1 MFEKLLSVEERYE
14 DISTRLSDPAVIS
27 DNEKYRSLMK
37 EYKNLTP
44 IVEKYRE
51 YRKACASHEEAAE
64 LLEEGGLDRDFREIV
79 EEQYRESQ
87 EKMDRTGEE
96 LKILLLPKDPNDD
109 KNVIMEI
116 RGGAGGEE
124 AALFA
129 HSLMR
134 MYTMYAERNRW
145 KVEVLNLNDTELGG
159 VKEAS
164 FSITGETGKFRHDI
178 MKFRD
183 LSVETVRVPEFHRN
197 ISHHKLRLFVAA
209 VIDPVH
215 LDAADVQ
222 YLRQI

>member
-1 MFEKLLSVEERYE
+1 
-14 DISTRLSDPAVIS
+14 
-27 DNEKYRSLMK
+27 
-37 EYKNLTP
+37 
-44 IVEKYRE
+44 
-51 YRKACASHEEAAE
+51 
-64 LLEEGGLDRDFREIV
+64 
-79 EEQYRESQ
+79 
-87 EKMDRTGEE
+87 MDRTGEE

-164 FSITGETGKFRHDI
+164 FSITGETEEEPAMTSLPSGA
-178 MKFRD
+178 
-183 LSVETVRVPEFHRN
+183 LP
-197 ISHHKLRLFVAA
+197 A
-209 VIDPVH
+209 
-215 LDAADVQ
+215 
-222 YLRQI
+222 